1 MIAANAARASRYHYR
16 SAPHTPD
23 PFSYMLRSADSRR
36 RATLAYVAPFLA
48 FIGIMAIERVTP
60 LPPQWLYLARF
71 LIVTALI
78 GALSWPYLSFRPSA
92 PLASIAIGV
101 AVFVIWVAPDVLFGD
116 NYRHHW
122 LFENSITG
130 SAASS
135 LALHLKAN
143 IGFML
148 LRSVSSAIL
157 IPILEEL
164 FWRGWMMRW
173 LIEKDFLSVP
183 LGKYVPSAFWIV
195 ALLFASEH
203 GPYWEVGLAAG
214 IVYNWWIVRTRN
226 LADCILAHGITNAVL
241 CVYVLATGQWQ
252 YWL

>member
-1 MIAANAARASRYHYR
+1 
-16 SAPHTPD
+16 
-23 PFSYMLRSADSRR
+23 MLRSADSRR
-36 RATLAYVAPFLA
+36 RATIAYVAPFLA
-48 FIGIMAIERVTP
+48 FICIMAVERVVP
-60 LPPQWLYLARF
+60 LPPQWMYLVRF
-71 LIVTALI
+71 LVVTALI

-101 AVFVIWVAPDVLFGD
+101 AVCIIWVAPDVLFGD
-116 NYRHHW
+116 SYRHHW

-130 SAASS
+130 AAASS
-135 LALHLKAN
+135 LDPHLKAN
-143 IGFML
+143 IAFML
-148 LRSVSSAIL
+148 LRSISSAIL

-173 LIEKDFLSVP
+173 LIDKDFLSVP

-214 IVYNWWIVRTRN
+214 IIYNWWIVRTRN
-226 LADCILAHGITNAVL
+226 LADCILAHAVTNAVL
-241 CVYVLATGQWQ
+241 CVYVLFTGHWQ

>member
-1 MIAANAARASRYHYR
+1 
-16 SAPHTPD
+16 
-23 PFSYMLRSADSRR
+23 MLRSIDSRR
-36 RATLAYVAPFLA
+36 RATIGYIAPFLA
-48 FIGIMAIERVTP
+48 FVGMMAVERLIP
-60 LPPQWLYLARF
+60 LPPQWLYPVRF
-71 LIVTALI
+71 LIVTSLI

-92 PLASIAIGV
+92 PSASMAIGV
-101 AVFVIWVAPDVLFGD
+101 AVFVIWVAPDVLFG
-116 NYRHHW
+116 YRHHW

-135 LALHLKAN
+135 LAPHLKAN
-143 IGFML
+143 LGFVL
-148 LRSVSSAIL
+148 LRSVSSAIM

-173 LIEKDFLSVP
+173 LIDSDFLTVP

-226 LADCILAHGITNAVL
+226 LADCILAHAVTNAVL
-241 CVYVLATGQWQ
+241 SAYVVVTGQWQ